1 MNQFINVADLINPKQ
16 EKLGDKKIL
25 NYNIIFQ

>member
-1 MNQFINVADLINPKQ
+1 MAEKSGLFGRK

-25 NYNIIFQ
+25 RFNKKVIKY